1 MKKNLIDKKIIK
13 DYVEAMNTT
22 RQPMNEIKNE
32 IARNL
37 SSGLIEFKNVLEEVS
52 KNVKSNELAKTL
64 IPIAKMMREV
74 DNQVKENIYKQ
85 KDVYTNIIKQIMVE
99 NNGMLS
105 TRFIEPL
112 NISRQY
118 LKIMQNDNEIINI
131 SRGIYTFPNVF
142 EDSYY
147 SFQQKYKKAIF
158 SHMNAL
164 YFYEMTEEFPSNYTI
179 TVPLKYHVEKMSEKH
194 AVFYVS
200 EKIYELGMIDVKT
213 PSRNIVKAYDKERC
227 ICDIIRSK
235 NRMDPEQVEKAVKL
249 YINSKDKDMKKLYN
263 YSEIMG
269 IKDKV
274 QEMVGGVY

>member
-1 MKKNLIDKKIIK
+1 MKKNVIDKKIIK
-13 DYVEAMNTT
+13 DYVEAINTT

-52 KNVKSNELAKTL
+52 KNVKPNELIKTL

-85 KDVYTNIIKQIMVE
+85 KDIYTSIIKQIMVE

-118 LKIMQNDNEIINI
+118 LKIMQDNNEIINI
-131 SRGIYTFPNVF
+131 SRGIYIFPNVF

-179 TVPLKYHVEKMSEKH
+179 TVPLKYHE
-194 AVFYVS
+194 
-200 EKIYELGMIDVKT
+200 
-213 PSRNIVKAYDKERC
+213 
-227 ICDIIRSK
+227 
-235 NRMDPEQVEKAVKL
+235 
-249 YINSKDKDMKKLYN
+249 
-263 YSEIMG
+263 
-269 IKDKV
+269 
-274 QEMVGGVY
+274 

>member
-1 MKKNLIDKKIIK
+1 MEKNKIDRKIVK
-13 DYVEAMNTT
+13 EYVKAMNSI
-22 RQPMNEIKNE
+22 REPMSEIKKQIN
-32 IARNL
+32 IL
-37 SSGLIEFKNVLEEVS
+37 SKYYNDEN
-52 KNVKSNELAKTL
+52 
-64 IPIAKMMREV
+64 
-74 DNQVKENIYKQ
+74 NIYKINYN
-85 KDVYTNIIKQIMVE
+85 KYIEKEKEYKSIIKMIKELNKLYYINNNNFMYNIKINVIKQIMKE
-99 NNGMLS
+99 NNGMFS
-105 TRFIEPL
+105 TRILEPL
-112 NISRQY
+112 NISREY
-118 LKIMQNDNEIINI
+118 LNLMQKENEIVKI
-131 SRGIYTFPNVF
+131 SRGIYIHPNIF

-213 PSRNIVKAYDKERC
+213 PSGNIVKAYDKERC

-235 NRMDPEQVEKAVKL
+235 NRMDPEQVEKTIKL
-249 YINSKDKDMKKLYN
+249 YINSKDKNMKKLYN

-269 IKDKV
+269 IKDNVTNYLEILK
-274 QEMVGGVY
+274 

>member
-1 MKKNLIDKKIIK
+1 MKKNVIDKKIIK

-32 IARNL
+32 IAKNL

-52 KNVKSNELAKTL
+52 KNIKQNEHIKTL

-85 KDVYTNIIKQIMVE
+85 KDVYTSIIKQIMVE

-118 LKIMQNDNEIINI
+118 LKIMQDDNEIINI
-131 SRGIYTFPNVF
+131 SRGIYIFPNVF

-200 EKIYELGMIDVKT
+200 EKIYKLGMINVKT
-213 PSRNIVKAYDKERC
+213 PSGNIVKAYDKERC

-274 QEMVGGVY
+274 MNYVDSSK

>member
-1 MKKNLIDKKIIK
+1 MSKRKEEIYQINPIILKQYIESINSFKEPMNKLKKYIYEDNQDIRLLDSIKNIIN
-13 DYVEAMNTT
+13 EMNKY
-22 RQPMNEIKNE
+22 NEIKN
-32 IARNL
+32 IDKYKL
-37 SSGLIEFKNVLEEVS
+37 
-52 KNVKSNELAKTL
+52 
-64 IPIAKMMREV
+64 
-74 DNQVKENIYKQ
+74 NI
-85 KDVYTNIIKQIMVE
+85 DIIKQLMNE
-99 NNGMLS
+99 NNGIIT
-105 TRFIEPL
+105 TRILEPL
-112 NISRQY
+112 NISRKY
-118 LKIMQNDNEIINI
+118 IRIMKEKKEIEMI
-131 SRGIYTFPNVF
+131 SRGIYLNPNFF

-179 TVPLKYHVEKMSEKH
+179 TVPLKYHVEKISEKH

-213 PSRNIVKAYDKERC
+213 PSGNIVKAYDKERC

-249 YINSKDKDMKKLYN
+249 YINSKDKDMKKLYS

>member
-1 MKKNLIDKKIIK
+1 MEKNKIDRKIVK
-13 DYVEAMNTT
+13 EYVKAMNSI
-22 RQPMNEIKNE
+22 REPMSEIKKQIN
-32 IARNL
+32 IL
-37 SSGLIEFKNVLEEVS
+37 SKYYNDEN
-52 KNVKSNELAKTL
+52 
-64 IPIAKMMREV
+64 
-74 DNQVKENIYKQ
+74 NIYKINYN
-85 KDVYTNIIKQIMVE
+85 KYIEKEKEYKSIIKMIKELNKLYYINNNNFMYNIKINVIKQIMKE
-99 NNGMLS
+99 NNGMFS
-105 TRFIEPL
+105 TRILEPL
-112 NISRQY
+112 NISREY
-118 LKIMQNDNEIINI
+118 LNLMQKENEIVKI
-131 SRGIYTFPNVF
+131 SRGIYIHPNIF

-213 PSRNIVKAYDKERC
+213 PSGNIVKAYDKERC

-235 NRMDPEQVEKAVKL
+235 NRMDPEQVEKTIKI
-249 YINSKDKDMKKLYN
+249 YINSKDKNMKKLYN

>member
-1 MKKNLIDKKIIK
+1 MEKNKIDKKIVK
-13 DYVEAMNTT
+13 EYVKAMNSI
-22 RQPMNEIKNE
+22 REPMSEIKKQ
-32 IARNL
+32 I
-37 SSGLIEFKNVLEEVS
+37 NVLYKYYYDD
-52 KNVKSNELAKTL
+52 KNNIYINKFKKY
-64 IPIAKMMREV
+64 I
-74 DNQVKENIYKQ
+74 DKENEYKAII
-85 KDVYTNIIKQIMVE
+85 KMIKELNKLYYINNHNYMYNIKINVIKQIMKE
-99 NNGMLS
+99 NNGMFS
-105 TRFIEPL
+105 TRILDPL
-112 NISRQY
+112 NISREY
-118 LKIMQNDNEIINI
+118 LNKMQKDNEIIKI
-131 SRGIYTFPNVF
+131 SRGIYIHPNIF

-164 YFYEMTEEFPSNYTI
+164 YFYELTEEFPSNYTI

-200 EKIYELGMIDVKT
+200 EKIYDLGMIDVKT
-213 PSRNIVKAYDKERC
+213 PSGNIVKAYDKERC

-235 NRMDPEQVEKAVKL
+235 NRMDPEQVEKTIKL